1 MYRLLK
7 SIRVLAGLLA
17 MSLLLACTAD
27 NKWASDAEVA
37 RARYVDPNPTSIT
50 LFTSM
55 NTRNN
60 AGAHAAVMINGN
72 ERVLFDPA
80 GSFAHPTVPE
90 RHDMLYGITP
100 SVLGLYVDFQG
111 TAPFEVIQQ
120 TIFVTPE
127 VAEQVRQTAI
137 SYGAANKAA
146 CTRAVSSVLRSVPGF
161 ESLPSTWFPKK
172 LSRGFAALPGVITR
186 KLTSLDGDL
195 RRTLPGSPLIAL
207 PEG

>member
-1 MYRLLK
+1 
-7 SIRVLAGLLA
+7 
-17 MSLLLACTAD
+17 
-27 NKWASDAEVA
+27 
-37 RARYVDPNPTSIT
+37 
-50 LFTSM
+50 
-55 NTRNN
+55 
-60 AGAHAAVMINGN
+60 
-72 ERVLFDPA
+72 
-80 GSFAHPTVPE
+80 
-90 RHDMLYGITP
+90 
-100 SVLGLYVDFQG
+100 VLGLYVDFQG